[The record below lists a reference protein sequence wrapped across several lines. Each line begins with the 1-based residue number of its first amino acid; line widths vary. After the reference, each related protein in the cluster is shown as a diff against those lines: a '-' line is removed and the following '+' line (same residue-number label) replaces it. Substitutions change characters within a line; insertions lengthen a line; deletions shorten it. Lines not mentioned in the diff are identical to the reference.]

1 MGVIA
6 TVTGHA
12 LEDAPLPAQPP
23 RAHDRVARLAATA
36 TGAATAFI
44 ALVQEDGLKV
54 TGVHGM
60 TRSAA
65 ETIVTQQPLL
75 FSGMRRTPAPVVH
88 RTLAAAPVTLEG
100 DVVGLCCVAGP
111 DPLEMS
117 VGALEALTDVAA
129 VLAADVDEARR
140 LEQHARRVRW
150 ERDQR
155 AVLESIAAGE
165 PVQRTLDL
173 LLRQMEAYSEELL
186 CSILLLDGDQLFTVS
201 APRLPAEYSTAIDG
215 VRIGPAVGSCGTAAY
230 RGEQVIVE
238 DIATDPLWKD
248 YKDLALDAGLRA
260 CWSTPILG
268 ADGGVLGS
276 FAIYY
281 GRPRRPDVAD
291 LDLIAQVTN
300 LASIALTRDRNEA
313 ALRAGA
319 TAAATRA
326 AEQSALRR
334 VATAIAEDITLE
346 QLFDL
351 VAREA
356 AEAVGADAAGIGQL
370 LPGGSGS
377 RLVGSW
383 TAEGTDA
390 PPIGT
395 ERPIEELPLMRTVRD
410 TGAAVH
416 LAADQASGVP
426 FRLGAPIRL
435 GGELWG
441 ILAVVR
447 AEGAFGP
454 ADRRRLIGFCDLVA
468 TRLVTAAAHAHLNTL
483 AATDPLTGLA
493 NHRVFQ
499 ERLRGAV
506 ANAAR
511 HGDNVG
517 LAVFDL
523 DGFKGVNDEF
533 GHQEGDRVLTD
544 VADVLRG
551 AAREGDLVARLGGD
565 EFALLMPGA
574 DAYEATAA
582 AERIRALVA
591 ATDLGSGGHGLT
603 LSAGTSDLVA
613 APDAEELLHHA
624 DSALYTSKA
633 QGRDLACMYS
643 PTQADGM
650 SHRERA
656 SRLARSRT
664 RMGLRA
670 LARAIDARDPMTQRH
685 SERVAT
691 VAAALAQAAG
701 WSAERVALLREAA
714 LIHDVGKVAVSDA
727 ILSRPGPLSDE
738 EMEIV
743 RGHAILS
750 EQIAADVVTREQA
763 AWIRSHHER
772 PDGTGYPDGLTEDEL
787 SEGVQLLSLADAW
800 DAMRSDRPH
809 RDARDAGMALAE
821 CRALVGRQFTAR
833 AVELLQRLHDEGR
846 LPGA

>member
-60 TRSAA
+60 TRAA
-65 ETIVTQQPLL
+65 ADAIVARQPLL
-75 FSGMRRTPAPVVH
+75 FTGMQRTPAPVVH

-117 VGALEALTDVAA
+117 VGGLEALTDVAA

-173 LLRQMEAYSEELL
+173 LLRQIEAYSEELL

-201 APRLPAEYSTAIDG
+201 APRLPAEYCTAIDG

-248 YKDLALDAGLRA
+248 FKDLALDAGLRA

-268 ADGGVLGS
+268 ADGAVLGS

-281 GRPRRPDVAD
+281 RRPRRPDVAD

-334 VATAIAEDITLE
+334 VATAIAEDITPE
-346 QLFDL
+346 QLFEL

-356 AEAVGADAAGIGQL
+356 AEAVEADVAGIGQL
-370 LPGGSGS
+370 LPDDAS
-377 RLVGSW
+377 RLVGAW
-383 TAEGTDA
+383 AMDGLEVPPVGTQLSLAD
-390 PPIGT
+390 
-395 ERPIEELPLMRTVRD
+395 LPLVRTVRD
-410 TGAAVH
+410 TGTTVH
-416 LAADQASGVP
+416 LPGDHHAGTP
-426 FRLGAPIRL
+426 FLLGAPIRC

-441 ILAVVR
+441 VLAVVR
-447 AEGAFGP
+447 ASAPFGP
-454 ADRRRLIGFCDLVA
+454 EDRRRLIGFCDLVA
-468 TRLVTAAAHAHLNTL
+468 TRLVTAAAQAHLNTL

-743 RGHAILS
+743 RGHAVLS

-772 PDGTGYPDGLTEDEL
+772 PDGTGYPDGLREDEL

-800 DAMRSDRPH
+800 DAMRSHRPH